1 MLILSLVLSA
11 FLLTI
16 ANVVARSTGS
26 LAIPCLICGLGA
38 LFGFPCALFPA
49 LLLTGFLTALS
60 GIPCHLRGGGPP
72 LFLKCSLAI
81 ALASHLLV
89 GIVSYRAVR
98 ERRILRE
105 EYPTESL
112 VQRLSQPKRPSA
124 ALPESVKRMSRP
136 AAISLDQLED
146 QIGSLSSFRNLSLQQ
161 LHEDS
166 VADFINS
173 PGFGITR
180 RLEPRR
186 EYIDLPKVESITLLP
201 AAAATP
207 PTEAPAGTTPPAA
220 SPADAIVMA
229 PGEQTFRELHQ
240 ESVLDFVNPKGF
252 GLIEDKEH
260 VKGFQVHHF
269 HAIPRLRQAPGQT
282 QRWRIQSLEL
292 VSLLQHDEPVAYLS
306 KHLPRMDELRDAPTR
321 PLTPFE
327 KNALASLRKGEELQ
341 VESTA
346 ENIHV
351 LGSIRALKQCLV
363 CHEGQRGA
371 LLGAFSYSLIREPNE
386 R

>member
-1 MLILSLVLSA
+1 MLIASLVLSA
-11 FLLTI
+11 LLLI
-16 ANVVARSTGS
+16 LANAVARMSGR
-26 LAIPCLICGLGA
+26 LFVPCVICGVGA
-38 LFGFPCALFPA
+38 LFGFPCIVFPG

-60 GIPCHLRGGGPP
+60 ALPCYIRGGPP
-72 LFLKCSLAI
+72 LFMRCSLAI

-89 GIVSYRAVR
+89 GILSYSQLR

-112 VQRLSQPKRPSA
+112 VQRLPQPKRRATASW
-124 ALPESVKRMSRP
+124 PEGRVQDSRP
-136 AAISLDQLED
+136 AAFILDHLENEID
-146 QIGSLSSFRNLSLQQ
+146 SVSSFRTFSLQH

-180 RLEPRR
+180 RMEPRR
-186 EYIDLPKVESITLLP
+186 EYIELPKVESITFPP
-201 AAAATP
+201 AAETVSTETPAASL
-207 PTEAPAGTTPPAA
+207 A

-240 ESVLDFVNPKGF
+240 DSVLDFVNPKGF

-269 HAIPRLRQAPGQT
+269 HAVPRLQEPPGQT
-282 QRWRIQSLEL
+282 QRWHIQSLEL
-292 VSLLQHDEPVAYLS
+292 VSLLKHDEPVTYVS

-321 PLTPFE
+321 PLTSFE
-327 KNALASLRKGEELQ
+327 RSALAALRKGHDLQ

-346 ENIHV
+346 DRIHV
-351 LGSIRALKQCLV
+351 LGSIRAIKQCSA
-363 CHEGQRGA
+363 CHDGERGD
-371 LLGAFSYSLIREPNE
+371 LLGAFSYSLIREPKGP
-386 R
+386 